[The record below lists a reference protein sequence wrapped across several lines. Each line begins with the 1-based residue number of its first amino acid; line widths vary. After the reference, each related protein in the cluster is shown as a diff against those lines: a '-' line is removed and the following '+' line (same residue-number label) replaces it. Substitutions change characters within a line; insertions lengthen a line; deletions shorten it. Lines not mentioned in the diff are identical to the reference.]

1 MATHGADHDDDDDT
15 AIAHE
20 ERELERDQ
28 EDVRF
33 MNRMERFWVNLGAPD
48 VPFPYVHYIPDCPN
62 GIDSDDEHQEA
73 VPSTSSEAASDAS
86 SYVNVHIMGLDGV
99 IRGEF
104 VQRNPLQRDDDGSD
118 HGDDDDLE
126 PYNMDD
132 DDDANG
138 DLAEQWDYRSDLS
151 TSVPSQSKSI
161 SDFEDFSG
169 DEFNQEHPE
178 PTNLNLSGCD
188 TMTMMGEGEDV
199 SSTTDSSTSSVSTST
214 SATSATDTECKTSVC
229 WCAKRRKV
237 S

>member
-1 MATHGADHDDDDDT
+1 MATPGADHDDDDT
-15 AIAHE
+15 AIADEE
-20 ERELERDQ
+20 ERDLDRDQ
-28 EDVRF
+28 EDIRF

-48 VPFPYVHYIPDCPN
+48 IPFPYVHYMPGCPN
-62 GIDSDDEHQEA
+62 GSDSSNENQEA
-73 VPSTSSEAASDAS
+73 VPSTPSEAASDAS

-104 VQRNPLQRDDDGSD
+104 AQRNPLQRDDDGSD
-118 HGDDDDLE
+118 HGDDDYLE

-138 DLAEQWDYRSDLS
+138 DLAEQWDYRSDLA
-151 TSVPSQSKSI
+151 TSVPSQSI

-188 TMTMMGEGEDV
+188 TMTMMGEGEEV
-199 SSTTDSSTSSVSTST
+199 TSATESSSTSSASTPT
-214 SATSATDTECKTSVC
+214 SATPARDTECKMSVC